1 MNYTHE
7 SEPFLC
13 LNYLIFQRPLF
24 PTTLNLNPRFSQL
37 QKYYLT
43 LEWILIFQRLLRKP
57 TLKTGKLSKDCFCQ
71 QSWILHKY
79 WNILIQ
85 IEILEYFNISQ
96 IFQKQVISSYKP
108 QVWGTLI
115 NYNTAATSKDLCF
128 FKWKSDSHFSKKYL
142 ILCKRKLG
150 QKLTIIW
157 GSYKI
162 RNFREEEKTEISFMS
177 SSLCPSSLPHERC
190 LLKDSHKN

>member
-43 LEWILIFQRLLRKP
+43 LEWILILQRLLRKP

-128 FKWKSDSHFSKKYL
+128 SSGSQILIFQRNIWYCAKENWDKNWQLFGALIKYVTSEKKKKQKFL
-142 ILCKRKLG
+142 LCLQACALHLYHMRG
-150 QKLTIIW
+150 V
-157 GSYKI
+157 S
-162 RNFREEEKTEISFMS
+162 
-177 SSLCPSSLPHERC
+177 
-190 LLKDSHKN
+190 